1 MVWVIEGK
9 EYHRDGSVTYLTGF
23 EVVAYP
29 SIRPVVLCSMLV
41 VLLSM
46 QKVAVT
52 VEEEHL
58 YELKAMEHLFDCDSR
73 SAAFRRLIAEYNET
87 RREYD
92 SLKAEYEELQT
103 ELEAVK
109 NERKTLIRDREE
121 KQELVKYVEDERTNE
136 QRWRQA
142 GLLKKVKYT
151 VFGMDANGE

>member
-1 MVWVIEGK
+1 
-9 EYHRDGSVTYLTGF
+9 
-23 EVVAYP
+23 
-29 SIRPVVLCSMLV
+29 MLV

-58 YELKAMEHLFDCDSR
+58 YELKAIQYIHNCDSR
-73 SAAFRRLIAEYNET
+73 SEAVRRLIAEYNES

-109 NERKTLIRDREE
+109 NEKNTLIRDREE
-121 KQELVKYVEDERTNE
+121 KQELVKYVEQERSQE
-136 QRWRQA
+136 QKYREA
-142 GLLKKVKYT
+142 GLFGKLKYT
-151 VFGMDANGE
+151 VFGMETDDE

>member
-1 MVWVIEGK
+1 MI
-9 EYHRDGSVTYLTGF
+9 
-23 EVVAYP
+23 
-29 SIRPVVLCSMLV
+29 V

-58 YELKAMEHLFDCDSR
+58 YELKAMEHLFNCDSR

-92 SLKAEYEELQT
+92 SLKAEYEEVQT

-109 NERKTLIRDREE
+109 NERRTLIRDREE
-121 KQELVKYVEDERTNE
+121 KQELVKYVENERTDE
-136 QRWRQA
+136 QRWREA
-142 GLLKKVKYT
+142 GLLTKARWSL
-151 VFGMDANGE
+151 FGMDDD